1 MLEADTEYLKWD
13 KQTVSG
19 DLEQGIF
26 FKNLVIAWL
35 STIHVLV
42 YVVLPTVLWDAH
54 KCCKTHVVDERRK
67 AWGGK
72 WLAQS
77 HTANRC
83 EAKGTKQRAQNV
95 LDSPC
100 TVIAPGLETDI
111 DQEFLV
117 CFVLCPEGIQPE
129 YSV

>member
-42 YVVLPTVLWDAH
+42 YVVLPTVL
-54 KCCKTHVVDERRK
+54 
-67 AWGGK
+67 
-72 WLAQS
+72 
-77 HTANRC
+77 
-83 EAKGTKQRAQNV
+83 
-95 LDSPC
+95 
-100 TVIAPGLETDI
+100 
-111 DQEFLV
+111 
-117 CFVLCPEGIQPE
+117 
-129 YSV
+129 